1 MSKTWLWVAD
11 KSIDQTV
18 TVPIIEMEGD
28 LLPNYE
34 FSPLGDSGVMV
45 KLGDVIDQTTHEQVV
60 TLFDYL
66 HKHPFPGMVEVVP
79 SFTAVTVYYDPILLF
94 DPKSALIPYER
105 VRVMLEEMI
114 GQLPKRQAREARLVE
129 IPVCYGG
136 SFGPDLEEVANHSG
150 LSPEEV
156 IATHS
161 STEYLVYMIG
171 FSPGFPYLGGMDE
184 SLATPRRPSPR
195 LAIPMGSVGIGGA
208 QTGIYSIESPG
219 GWQIIGRT
227 PQSLFQ
233 PDHSS
238 PSLLRS
244 GDKVRFRPI
253 SEGEYDDARKK
264 VPR

>member
-1 MSKTWLWVAD
+1 MSKTSLRAAD
-11 KSIDQTV
+11 KSVDLKV
-18 TVPIIEMEGD
+18 TVPISEMEGD
-28 LLPNYE
+28 ILPNDE
-34 FSPLGDSGVMV
+34 FSPLGDSGVLV
-45 KLGDVIDQTTHEQVV
+45 KLGDVIDQSTHEKVV

-66 HKHPFPGMVEVVP
+66 QKHPFPGMVEVVP
-79 SFTAVTVYYDPILLF
+79 SFTAVTVYYDPIQLF
-94 DPKSALIPYER
+94 DPKSAVIPYER
-105 VRVMLEEMI
+105 VLAILEEMI
-114 GQLPKRQAREARLVE
+114 GQLPKRQVKEERLVE

-136 SFGPDLEEVANHSG
+136 SFGPDLEVVANHSG

-156 IATHS
+156 IAIHS

-184 SLATPRRPSPR
+184 SLATPRRSSPR
-195 LAIPMGSVGIGGA
+195 LAIPKGSVGIGGA

-233 PDHSS
+233 PDHPS

-253 SEGEYDDARKK
+253 SEGDYDDARKQ
-264 VPR
+264 VSP